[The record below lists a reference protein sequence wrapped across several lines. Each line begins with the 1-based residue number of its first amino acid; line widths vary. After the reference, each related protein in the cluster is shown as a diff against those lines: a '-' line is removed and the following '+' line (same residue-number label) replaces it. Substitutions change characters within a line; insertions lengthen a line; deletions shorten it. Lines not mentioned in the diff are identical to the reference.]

1 MPTRML
7 DRERESDARDH
18 PVAKTL
24 LALAVA
30 LLFVSIVAAVAPVPG
45 SP

>member
-1 MPTRML
+1 MSTPML
-7 DRERESDARDH
+7 ERERGSEGRDH
-18 PVAKTL
+18 PVWKTL

-45 SP
+45 GP